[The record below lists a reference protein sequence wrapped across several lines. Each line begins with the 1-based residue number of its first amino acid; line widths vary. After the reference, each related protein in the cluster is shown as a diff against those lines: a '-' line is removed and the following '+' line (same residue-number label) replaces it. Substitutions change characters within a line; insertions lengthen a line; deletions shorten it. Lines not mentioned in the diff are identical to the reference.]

1 MSPGFGLQF
10 HSIGFYQQ
18 LGDKPHGSCRLPDYA
33 DTESHPLRIA
43 SKRYCCFPGPDRATE
58 RAISHCQHL
67 EKLVTH
73 ARGYPSPF
81 FFLADLKKHTSVAN
95 PDYDDLDGAIKMITG
110 LAIAMNHAQ
119 KKN

>member
-1 MSPGFGLQF
+1 
-10 HSIGFYQQ
+10 
-18 LGDKPHGSCRLPDYA
+18 
-33 DTESHPLRIA
+33 
-43 SKRYCCFPGPDRATE
+43 
-58 RAISHCQHL
+58 L